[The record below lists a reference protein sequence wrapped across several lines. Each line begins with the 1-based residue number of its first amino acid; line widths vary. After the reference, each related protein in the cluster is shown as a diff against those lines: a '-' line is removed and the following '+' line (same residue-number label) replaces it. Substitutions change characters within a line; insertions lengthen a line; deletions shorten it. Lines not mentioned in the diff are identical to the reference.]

1 MFEFVAI
8 LGFVS
13 VGVLGYQNYQKSK
26 RIQSLESRFTDQDLS
41 DGVETIREDIDS
53 VDTLNQIEG
62 KAIKVSKEMMQQL
75 EALKN
80 IKNTYS
86 KQATKLNKKENET
99 DPQTKGNE
107 LILEKKKKDNE
118 DGYTGAF

>member
-41 DGVETIREDIDS
+41 DGAETIREDIDS